1 MATDIERAIQQS
13 FTEAYTNNEP
23 ISTSETSKVNDIFE
37 NIVNTLECIICCDE
51 EKTCVKCFKCT
62 ALYCKECLIKIASEF
77 NKCST
82 CSVEIKG
89 NYNKIKE
96 CNIELQEQYQ
106 IEKAIADSINEFI
119 TSNKKNKNKNNNII
133 DKKKPNSKNDNI
145 ICEKPKYNE
154 KIIKKVNN
162 HLDGDGDGYGNEEL
176 ENTSLN
182 TSFRPLFKINNN
194 SKKHTD
200 TTRNNNSNNSNN
212 SNTNPNSLI
221 NKKKEYLEDLRN
233 NKIYNIDFKTYINS
247 VSSNK
252 PNYSFEWDYINK
264 TLTFYTLC
272 NDKNDCINIVLKYTI
287 LDSMFQAEL
296 YPWINYIL
304 KNSLLV
310 FKNKWNQIAKKINNV
325 TKQNDSNSERIR
337 ILKEIID
344 ICKN

>member
-1 MATDIERAIQQS
+1 MATDIERVIQQS
-13 FTEAYTNNEP
+13 FTEAYTNNDP

-82 CSVEIKG
+82 CNVEIKG

-119 TSNKKNKNKNNNII
+119 TSNKKNNNNNSKNDSKNI
-133 DKKKPNSKNDNI
+133 KNSNSKNDN
-145 ICEKPKYNE
+145 K

-162 HLDGDGDGYGNEEL
+162 HLDRNDGNDGNDGDGDEEL

-194 SKKHTD
+194 TTKKLD

-221 NKKKEYLEDLRN
+221 NKKKEYLEDLKN

-287 LDSMFQAEL
+287 LDSIFQAEL

-304 KNSLLV
+304 KNSLTV

>member
-212 SNTNPNSLI
+212 NNPNSLI

-272 NDKNDCINIVLKYTI
+272 NDKNDCMNIVLKYTI

-304 KNSLLV
+304 KNSVSV

>member
-13 FTEAYTNNEP
+13 FTEAYTNNDP

-82 CSVEIKG
+82 CNVEIKG

-119 TSNKKNKNKNNNII
+119 TSNKKNNNNNSKNDSKNI
-133 DKKKPNSKNDNI
+133 KNSNSKNDN
-145 ICEKPKYNE
+145 K

-162 HLDGDGDGYGNEEL
+162 HLDRNDGNDGNDGDGDEEL

-194 SKKHTD
+194 TTKKLD

-221 NKKKEYLEDLRN
+221 NKKKEYLEDLKN

-287 LDSMFQAEL
+287 LDSIFQAEL

-304 KNSLLV
+304 KNSLTV

>member
-162 HLDGDGDGYGNEEL
+162 HLDGNGNEEL
-176 ENTSLN
+176 ENTNLN

-194 SKKHTD
+194 SKKLD
-200 TTRNNNSNNSNN
+200 TTRNNNNNSNN
-212 SNTNPNSLI
+212 NPNSLI

-272 NDKNDCINIVLKYTI
+272 NDKNDCMNIILKYTI
-287 LDSMFQAEL
+287 LDSTFQAEF

-304 KNSLLV
+304 KNSLTV